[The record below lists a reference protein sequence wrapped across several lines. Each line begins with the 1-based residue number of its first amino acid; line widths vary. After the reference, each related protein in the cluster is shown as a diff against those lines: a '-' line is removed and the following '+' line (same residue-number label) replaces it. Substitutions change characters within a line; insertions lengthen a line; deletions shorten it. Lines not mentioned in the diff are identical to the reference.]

1 MPSTHLIM
9 EYMEHDLQTLLQK
22 RYRFNKDQVKSLMK
36 QLLEGVNY
44 LHSKDIIH
52 RDLKG
57 GNLLLNNKGELKI
70 ADFGLARVFHT
81 ELKCLTKNVV
91 TYWYRAPEL
100 FLNLDLYNEKIDMWS
115 IGCIFSELLTGQ
127 ILFRGTE
134 KTIDQMSKIYEKL
147 GHPDAE
153 WKEVV
158 QLELWEDLKPRKRY
172 TNTLEQYH
180 VENCPFI
187 DNDAIDLLQRL
198 LKYNPRER
206 LNAAEALN
214 HPYLQDAA
222 TLKPYRLFEKL
233 RNDGEEYHLVM
244 QYKKQ
249 ERQDKPPIYYNNR
262 RNIPN
267 DDKYHNNRSQEL
279 NKDEGLLKK
288 REESTF
294 SYAENLKPKRIVPK
308 Y

>member
-1 MPSTHLIM
+1 
-9 EYMEHDLQTLLQK
+9 MEHDLQTLLQK
-22 RYRFNKDQVKSLMK
+22 RYRFNKDQVKSLMR
-36 QLLEGVNY
+36 QLLLGVNY

-57 GNLLLNNKGELKI
+57 GNLLLNNKGEMKI
-70 ADFGLARVFHT
+70 ADFGLARVYHQ

-100 FLNLDLYNEKIDMWS
+100 FLNMDLYNEKIDMWS

-153 WKEVV
+153 WKEVT

-180 VENCPFI
+180 IDNCSFI
-187 DNDAIDLLQRL
+187 DNHAIDLLQTL
-198 LKYNPRER
+198 LKYNPAHR
-206 LNAAEALN
+206 LSAAQALD
-214 HPYLQDAA
+214 HPYFKD
-222 TLKPYRLFEKL
+222 TEELKPYKLFEKL
-233 RNDGEEYHLVM
+233 RNEGEEYHLVM
-244 QYKKQ
+244 QYTKKHD
-249 ERQDKPPIYYNNR
+249 RPDNKPVQYYNQR
-262 RNIPN
+262 RPIAN
-267 DDKYHNNRSQEL
+267 DDNYAANGDQGKG
-279 NKDEGLLKK
+279 EGLLKK
-288 REESTF
+288 REEPNI
-294 SYAENLKPKRIVPK
+294 SYAENLKPKRIGPK